1 MLFLLNDVVLNLEA
15 GAAPPL
21 NTKSLAA
28 LSPHALTRLGQDM
41 YAEQPLLHR
50 QDLARASRLALLI
63 AAKTPEINA
72 ALFAAPAKGCTPEA
86 VAVRYASLS
95 IDAMAV
101 LFTQQQRKGL
111 TPVFV
116 DSQVWRRLAA

>member
-1 MLFLLNDVVLNLEA
+1 MLFLLNDVVLNLEPA
-15 GAAPPL
+15 AAPPL
-21 NTKSLAA
+21 DTRSLAA
-28 LSPHALTRLGQDM
+28 LSLHAITRLGQDM
-41 YAEQPLLHR
+41 YAEQPLMHR

-86 VAVRYASLS
+86 VAVRYATLS

-101 LFTQQQRKGL
+101 LYTQQRRSGL

-116 DSQVWRRLAA
+116 DNQVWRRLAA